1 MRLTAAAFIALL
13 ALAGSALAQPAGAPP
28 ALEPLPPPPPPT
40 PGFDLDPALEPQVT
54 IRRRDGAVIE
64 EFRTPGGRIYMIRVI
79 PENAPPYFLV
89 DETGDGKFSRQDSL
103 DMGVRTPRW
112 VIFSW

>member
-1 MRLTAAAFIALL
+1 
-13 ALAGSALAQPAGAPP
+13 
-28 ALEPLPPPPPPT
+28 
-40 PGFDLDPALEPQVT
+40 
-54 IRRRDGAVIE
+54 
-64 EFRTPGGRIYMIRVI
+64 MIRVI